1 MRNTGNFSKD
11 CAVKG
16 SLCFVVRK
24 NFRDIVSECAGM
36 NPLSCNCTVSVLL
49 KRMRLSAL
57 TVLTA
62 SNLLKNLLF
71 LLVAGRGF
79 EPLTF
84 GL

>member
-1 MRNTGNFSKD
+1 MHEGKY
-11 CAVKG
+11 K
-16 SLCFVVRK
+16 
-24 NFRDIVSECAGM
+24 
-36 NPLSCNCTVSVLL
+36 PLYPVGVLL
-49 KRMRLSAL
+49 KKMRLSAL